1 MIIILDILVW
11 CCANYWLLQVYNAEL
26 YYNNLQG
33 NAVNCDFCKVCNER
47 LSALSVEMDELNIRQ
62 EETSKLELTKL
73 EQKWQEQIRILKK
86 STEIELDMKTNL
98 IEEQQRYEIIV
109 IHRILFVI

>member
-1 MIIILDILVW
+1 
-11 CCANYWLLQVYNAEL
+11 
-26 YYNNLQG
+26 
-33 NAVNCDFCKVCNER
+33 
-47 LSALSVEMDELNIRQ
+47 MDELNMRQ

-98 IEEQQRYEIIV
+98 IEEQQRYVIIV